1 MEKSITLAITGASGA
16 AYGLKLLQCL
26 VAAKY
31 RVYLLLSSAA
41 EVVINTET
49 ELSLPEGVAKQQEFF
64 EEWAQAAKGQ
74 VVMFDKSDW
83 FSPVASGSNAPQS
96 MVICPASGST
106 LSAIAHGAS
115 KNLIERAADVA
126 IKEKRQ
132 LIVVPRE
139 MPLSEI
145 HLENMLKLSRLGA
158 TVMPASPGFYFH
170 PQSIDDL
177 VKFVVARILDHLN
190 IDQDLTQR
198 WGDGSQMK

>member
-1 MEKSITLAITGASGA
+1 MTKRIALAITGASGA
-16 AYGLKLLQCL
+16 VYGLELLKCL
-26 VAAKY
+26 VAAQC

-49 ELSLPEGVAKQQEFF
+49 ELRLPDGVSQQQAFF
-64 EEWAQAAKGQ
+64 EQLSGAPPGHLS
-74 VVMFDKSDW
+74 MFDKNDW
-83 FSPVASGSNAPQS
+83 FSPVASGSNAPDS

-106 LSAIAHGAS
+106 LSAIASGAS

-126 IKEKRQ
+126 IKERRQ

-145 HLENMLKLSRLGA
+145 HLQNMLALSRLGV
-158 TVMPASPGFYFH
+158 TVMPASPGFYLN

-177 VKFVVARILDHLN
+177 VKFVVARVLDHLRIEHN
-190 IDQDLTQR
+190 LLRR
-198 WGDGSQMK
+198 WAD